1 MADTYKIDLGTI
13 SGKSG
18 GHFFTVAKGTEASS
32 AGVETKLSTN
42 DTIDSTNFT
51 AVGSVTL
58 DSTSGAMQYYY
69 DVDNSPVSIGGA
81 ATKSA
86 WTITTGSKADIVVT
100 DNITSGTIST
110 GAGDDTISGSGSG
123 IQINA
128 GDGADSIS
136 VSGANVTIDAGDGAN
151 EITVTGASNQVTAGS
166 GADKISVAGK
176 ESTVTAGTGNDTIF
190 VKGDTVTVDAG
201 DGADSIAVQGK
212 NATIT
217 LGAGKDTVSIGATG
231 ATITDYV
238 FGEDTIVT
246 NGTAVDLTSLS
257 SDGKI
262 AISSSADV
270 TINSTGGYYVAA
282 LASVDGADAV
292 NYAWAGESGTTMDAS
307 SQKVAFK
314 INGATNDEGDLIL
327 GGSKADTI
335 LAGTGD
341 SVVGGKG
348 DDSISIAAKATGV
361 VVGLYNQSGTDTVQ
375 GFSKGFDDDNTTIYV
390 DSSATKFT
398 IGATS
403 ASDSLTFGSK
413 GTTIKTDATLDS
425 GVAKVKV
432 NYNGT
437 VENVEAIYSSGAL
450 DEDATVVYG
459 VGSTAAELRLT
470 GADDYNIDLSG
481 NKGYGDTRT
490 YQNVTKVDASA
501 GTGDYIL
508 VGDGSTK
515 NTLGGG
521 TSSTSLWGGGSSAD
535 SLTGGSGDDTFYY
548 GSGDGKDTIHGYSAS
563 GTNGDDIINFYSG
576 NITKVKATSSGVT
589 VTLDNSYSN
598 KLTIDGNSN
607 ITSSSAMTVKYTTD
621 GTNVTTAQIGLST
634 TANSFTYDEDVTQY
648 IGSSKGDTLKVTS
661 GNDANIWLDGSTG
674 VSYGNI
680 KTVNASETNG
690 NVVIAG
696 STANET
702 ITGSTGSASLF
713 GGFGS
718 SNDVLASGSSVADTT
733 FYFGKGCG
741 SDTISRSYN
750 ADKVMLYDVNISD
763 IDFSNTGVKSSALV
777 ITLTDGSK
785 LTVNNYTS
793 GANTFTLA
801 DGSSWSYDTSSK
813 GWVQA

>member
-1 MADTYKIDLGTI
+1 M
-13 SGKSG
+13 
-18 GHFFTVAKGTEASS
+18 
-32 AGVETKLSTN
+32 ETTLSTN

-81 ATKSA
+81 TAKSA

-100 DNITSGTIST
+100 DSITSGTIST

-176 ESTVTAGTGNDTIF
+176 
-190 VKGDTVTVDAG
+190 
-201 DGADSIAVQGK
+201 

-231 ATITDYV
+231 ATGATITDYV

-246 NGTAVDLTSLS
+246 NSTAVDLTSLS

-398 IGATS
+398 IGATG

-425 GVAKVKV
+425 NVAKVKV

-459 VGSTAAELRLT
+459 VGSTAAELKLT

-490 YQNVTKVDASA
+490 
-501 GTGDYIL
+501 L
-508 VGDGSTK
+508 
-515 NTLGGG
+515 
-521 TSSTSLWGGGSSAD
+521 SL
-535 SLTGGSGDDTFYY
+535 
-548 GSGDGKDTIHGYSAS
+548 IH
-563 GTNGDDIINFYSG
+563 I
-576 NITKVKATSSGVT
+576 
-589 VTLDNSYSN
+589 
-598 KLTIDGNSN
+598 
-607 ITSSSAMTVKYTTD
+607 
-621 GTNVTTAQIGLST
+621 
-634 TANSFTYDEDVTQY
+634 
-648 IGSSKGDTLKVTS
+648 
-661 GNDANIWLDGSTG
+661 
-674 VSYGNI
+674 
-680 KTVNASETNG
+680 
-690 NVVIAG
+690 
-696 STANET
+696 
-702 ITGSTGSASLF
+702 
-713 GGFGS
+713 
-718 SNDVLASGSSVADTT
+718 
-733 FYFGKGCG
+733 
-741 SDTISRSYN
+741 
-750 ADKVMLYDVNISD
+750 
-763 IDFSNTGVKSSALV
+763 
-777 ITLTDGSK
+777 
-785 LTVNNYTS
+785 
-793 GANTFTLA
+793 
-801 DGSSWSYDTSSK
+801 
-813 GWVQA
+813 